1 MQSHAC
7 LESIYI
13 CVESY
18 YYFCLNRLYIMLG
31 TPTAKSLRSFYLKCG
46 SPWLVSEALQ
56 WTGLWVGVD
65 MQVNTF
71 VYIYWEKLQGW
82 NKSKTLS
89 QMRGNKFNHY
99 YYPDPFVISTFTT

>member
-46 SPWLVSEALQ
+46 SLWLVSEALQ
-56 WTGLWVGVD
+56 CMGAGVD
-65 MQVNTF
+65 MQVNAF
-71 VYIYWEKLQGW
+71 VCVYW
-82 NKSKTLS
+82 
-89 QMRGNKFNHY
+89 
-99 YYPDPFVISTFTT
+99 